1 MTMNKTNPHKKSF
14 ILFLGL
20 TLSAL
25 LFTLAFNRLM
35 DPQSYF
41 SGPKIEGLNLYKP
54 EIASERAILHSKP
67 KVIIL
72 GSSRAEVGLDPLD
85 PSWNH
90 SSVFNL
96 ASGGANIF
104 DSYHYLKHA
113 NQHSKIESVY
123 LMVDFFM
130 FNDSRKP
137 YLKEDYDFLDSM
149 QLNEPFLNSKI
160 ISSLINFQTLRDS
173 FITLSNQDPASLAQT
188 KYGGRFD
195 ITPPTHAKLK
205 LIEGSFFN
213 VHYRNF
219 SQQNKNMHQGFEKI
233 VDFAYLNNIELVIGI
248 SPIHSRL
255 LEVIS
260 VSDLWD
266 EFEDWKKRL
275 SKILDSQSKQHLK
288 PNFLL
293 FDFADYNKFTTEEAP
308 SRKNHREMKW
318 FIESSHFNYKLGSL
332 VIQRMSNKSIKTT
345 EFGNIIDVNNIDTH
359 LRNVRLRQNSWRKE
373 YRWHKND
380 VQSIKR

>member
-1 MTMNKTNPHKKSF
+1 MNKTNPHKKSF

-20 TLSAL
+20 TLLAL
-25 LFTLAFNRLM
+25 LFILAFNRLI

-41 SGPKIEGLNLYKP
+41 SSPKIEGLNLYKP
-54 EIASERAILHSKP
+54 EIHSERAILHSKP

-85 PSWNH
+85 PSWNQ

-96 ASGGANIF
+96 ASGGTNIF

-113 NQHSKIESVY
+113 NQHSKVETVY

-137 YLKEDYDFLDSM
+137 YFEQDYDFLDSI
-149 QLNEPFLNSKI
+149 QLNEPFFNSKT
-160 ISSLINFQTLRDS
+160 ISSLISFQTLKDS
-173 FITLSNQDPASLAQT
+173 FITLSNQNPASSAQT

-195 ITPPTHAKLK
+195 ITPSTYSKLK
-205 LIEGSFFN
+205 SVEGSFFK

-219 SQQNKNMHQGFEKI
+219 SHQNMLQGFEKI

-248 SPIHSRL
+248 SPMHSRL
-255 LEVIS
+255 LEVVV
-260 VSDLWD
+260 VSDIWD

-293 FDFADYNKFTTEEAP
+293 FDFADYNKFSTEEAP
-308 SRKNHREMKW
+308 SKKNHREMRW
-318 FIESSHFNYKLGSL
+318 FIESSHYNYKLGSL
-332 VIQRMSNKSIKTT
+332 VIQRMSNKNIETT
-345 EFGNIIDVNNIDTH
+345 EFGNIIDVNNIDAH
-359 LRNVRLRQNSWRKE
+359 LRNVRLRQKSWGKE
-373 YRWHKND
+373 YQWHKND
-380 VQSIKR
+380 VQSIQR